1 MKKRERLEMLFNAI
15 VSQNLITTKEFIDFA
30 VSKEIKYLTAT
41 RDLKELEQL
50 EYIKVV
56 HDHIEISNA
65 SLESPMHSYRYVLN
79 VEEKTKIA
87 ARAVEFLEEEDVVYI
102 SSGTTCEWLVK
113 QIKTDV
119 ALVVTNGLA
128 VFNTCLNNEHIKE
141 TILLGGHLRRK
152 TLAFYGG
159 DTLEILSRYRFTKA
173 FLTATSMQNNL
184 ELFISSESE
193 ASIFSKAVSLA
204 KKILSRDGFDKTSRR
219 PRFAICHWLVGHRL
233 FNHRR

>member
-1 MKKRERLEMLFNAI
+1 
-15 VSQNLITTKEFIDFA
+15 
-30 VSKEIKYLTAT
+30 
-41 RDLKELEQL
+41 
-50 EYIKVV
+50 
-56 HDHIEISNA
+56 
-65 SLESPMHSYRYVLN
+65 
-79 VEEKTKIA
+79 
-87 ARAVEFLEEEDVVYI
+87 VEFLEEEDVVYI

-173 FLTATSMQNNL
+173 FSDSN
-184 ELFISSESE
+184 
-193 ASIFSKAVSLA
+193 KYA
-204 KKILSRDGFDKTSRR
+204 K
-219 PRFAICHWLVGHRL
+219 
-233 FNHRR
+233 

>member
-1 MKKRERLEMLFNAI
+1 MLFNAI

-141 TILLGGHLRRK
+141 NNFIRRSFAKEDTRILWGRHSRNFIALP
-152 TLAFYGG
+152 FYK
-159 DTLEILSRYRFTKA
+159 S
-173 FLTATSMQNNL
+173 
-184 ELFISSESE
+184 
-193 ASIFSKAVSLA
+193 FSDSNKYA
-204 KKILSRDGFDKTSRR
+204 K
-219 PRFAICHWLVGHRL
+219 
-233 FNHRR
+233 

>member
-1 MKKRERLEMLFNAI
+1 
-15 VSQNLITTKEFIDFA
+15 
-30 VSKEIKYLTAT
+30 
-41 RDLKELEQL
+41 
-50 EYIKVV
+50 
-56 HDHIEISNA
+56 
-65 SLESPMHSYRYVLN
+65 
-79 VEEKTKIA
+79 
-87 ARAVEFLEEEDVVYI
+87 
-102 SSGTTCEWLVK
+102 LVK

-204 KKILSRDGFDKTSRR
+204 KKSFLVMDSTKLVEDQGSRFVTDLSDIDYLITDDNIDNEIRELIASKTNL
-219 PRFAICHWLVGHRL
+219 IVVK
-233 FNHRR
+233 